1 MAALKFLRRSFVAL
15 AALYFLLLIPA
26 PEPAAP
32 AGANRTPFAWNR
44 DAFWSSLET
53 QLREARALGIH
64 WAFAPVVD
72 VNNNPENPVINIRSY
87 GEDAE
92 LVSRTSKLF
101 PLFSSILGTSK
112 RRLNE
117 ERKRR

>member
-1 MAALKFLRRSFVAL
+1 MKPAGTRSLAALKFLRRSFVAL

-53 QLREARALGIH
+53 QLREARALDGVRM
-64 WAFAPVVD
+64 APRFDSAISNVKTALD
-72 VNNNPENPVINIRSY
+72 HRAA
-87 GEDAE
+87 D
-92 LVSRTSKLF
+92 
-101 PLFSSILGTSK
+101 
-112 RRLNE
+112 RLAPAIP
-117 ERKRR
+117 

>member
-1 MAALKFLRRSFVAL
+1 MKIAHKELEETEYRLALCHRKSH
-15 AALYFLLLIPA
+15 YP
-26 PEPAAP
+26 
-32 AGANRTPFAWNR
+32 
-44 DAFWSSLET
+44 
-53 QLREARALGIH
+53 H
-64 WAFAPVVD
+64 
-72 VNNNPENPVINIRSY
+72 
-87 GEDAE
+87 DAE